1 MGSSSTTTQN
11 NRPYEPAQ
19 PLIDEGL
26 RDAQNLYQS
35 GGFEVN
41 PYQGDLVAGFDPLR
55 QGAYNAAG
63 GVTAGNMSSIGQG
76 QDALRAAMDPTVPD
90 AVKQNVIQG
99 ILPSINSTFAG
110 SGMTGSDLH
119 QQNVVQGL
127 SSGLAD
133 VEDQYQRRAMSAAGM
148 MPGLT
153 NAANGQFD
161 WLNNVGSGMQDHQQ
175 NLINADVLRDQQG
188 QTVEM
193 DALRNYLALST
204 GAGSQFGV
212 QTSTTSQSA
221 GPFGILGAG
230 LQMLP
235 FLSDRRV
242 KEDIRRV
249 GETDGGLPIY
259 TYRYKGGD
267 TYHMGVMAQDVEAV
281 NPDAVADLPNG
292 LKAVYYQEVR

>member
-26 RDAQNLYQS
+26 RDAQNLYQG

-41 PYQGDLVAGFDPLR
+41 PYQGDLVAGRDPL
-55 QGAYNAAG
+55 QDTAYSSAIGNTRTLLG
-63 GVTAGNMSSIGQG
+63 GVY
-76 QDALRAAMDPTVPD
+76 DALGTVAGAMEASVPD

-99 ILPSINSTFAG
+99 IMPAINSTFAG

-148 MPGLT
+148 MPSLT
-153 NAANGQFD
+153 NAANNQVD
-161 WLNNVGSGMQDHQQ
+161 WLSGMGSGMQDHQQ
-175 NLINADVLRDQQG
+175 NLINADVLRDRQE
-188 QTVEM
+188 QTVGM
-193 DALRNYLALST
+193 DALQNYLALST

-212 QTSTTSQSA
+212 QTSRTSQSM

-235 FLSDRRV
+235 FL
-242 KEDIRRV
+242 
-249 GETDGGLPIY
+249 
-259 TYRYKGGD
+259 
-267 TYHMGVMAQDVEAV
+267 
-281 NPDAVADLPNG
+281 
-292 LKAVYYQEVR
+292 

>member
-11 NRPYEPAQ
+11 NSPYGPAQ

-41 PYQGDLVAGFDPLR
+41 PYQGDLVAGRDPL
-55 QGAYNAAG
+55 QTSAYNAAG
-63 GVTAGNMSSIGQG
+63 GVAGANLGTIGAG
-76 QDALRAAMDPTVPD
+76 QQALQAAMDSTVPD
-90 AVKQNVIQG
+90 AVRRNVIQG

-133 VEDQYQRRAMSAAGM
+133 VEDQYRRRAMSAAGM
-148 MPGLT
+148 VPGLT
-153 NAANGQFD
+153 NAASGQVD

-175 NLINADVLRDQQG
+175 NIINADVLRDQQG

-212 QTSTTSQSA
+212 QTSTTQQSM

-235 FLSDRRV
+235 FL
-242 KEDIRRV
+242 
-249 GETDGGLPIY
+249 
-259 TYRYKGGD
+259 
-267 TYHMGVMAQDVEAV
+267 
-281 NPDAVADLPNG
+281 
-292 LKAVYYQEVR
+292 